1 MKKSNKTISII
12 AFALFGVVILALV
25 FKKKLVEYIT
35 KTSPQKTIS
44 ELTTSLSQGNQD
56 LKKELLELVQ
66 QKIETST
73 KQIVNQ
79 NGNNI
84 ILKGIGWKRTIAMQN
99 IARGHV
105 VRITE
110 NAGIDQCYTYDP
122 LDIENYGL
130 ATGISLHSATAGQEC
145 FVQVEGTAEIP
156 DWGLTPNQLMFI
168 GSNGQLTAT
177 APTQGLSQSA
187 GNSISTD
194 ELNINFSNPII
205 LNDEDNA

>member
-1 MKKSNKTISII
+1 
-12 AFALFGVVILALV
+12 
-25 FKKKLVEYIT
+25 
-35 KTSPQKTIS
+35 
-44 ELTTSLSQGNQD
+44 
-56 LKKELLELVQ
+56 LELVQ
-66 QKIETST
+66 QKIENST

-105 VRITE
+105 VRIAE

-130 ATGISLHSATAGQEC
+130 ATGIALHSATAGQEC

-177 APTQGLSQSA
+177 APVQGLSQSA

-205 LNDEDNA
+205 LNNEDNA

>member
-66 QKIETST
+66 QKIENST

-130 ATGISLHSATAGQEC
+130 ATGISLLLFYAFAMQC
-145 FVQVEGTAEIP
+145 
-156 DWGLTPNQLMFI
+156 
-168 GSNGQLTAT
+168 
-177 APTQGLSQSA
+177 
-187 GNSISTD
+187 ISTLAITKK
-194 ELNINFSNPII
+194 ETNSWKWPMIQLAFMSGLAYTVSLIVYQI
-205 LNDEDNA
+205 LK